1 MAQDIYI
8 IDDNDELKKI
18 ILSLFRDE
26 KDYKIKLKK
35 VTTKHQDNN
44 KKHDIKSYFLLK
56 H

>member
-18 ILSLFRDE
+18 ILSLFKDE

-35 VTTKHQDNN
+35 VSTDNI
-44 KKHDIKSYFLLK
+44 DDALK
-56 H
+56 NILPLS